1 MNFKS
6 RLWIKKNLILP
17 HPKILN
23 QNEPE
28 FNGGFSRDNI
38 ANKIKD
44 GNYLINLDEYADTGT
59 HWITLFCI
67 KNKVNYFDSF
77 RVEHVPKEIEKF
89 IQHKNIK
96 TKIVRIQSNNS
107 IMCGYFCIGFIG
119 FMFAGKILI
128 DYTSLFSNYDFEKN
142 DTIILK
148 YFKDE

>member
-1 MNFKS
+1 MLLGTWGASFLGNLLGRKGLV
-6 RLWIKKNLILP
+6 RAGYGNKKEKWILRAGYGSKKNLILP

-89 IQHKNIK
+89 I
-96 TKIVRIQSNNS
+96 
-107 IMCGYFCIGFIG
+107 
-119 FMFAGKILI
+119 
-128 DYTSLFSNYDFEKN
+128 
-142 DTIILK
+142 
-148 YFKDE
+148 

>member
-67 KNKVNYFDSF
+67 KNKVNYFDSLELNMF
-77 RVEHVPKEIEKF
+77 LKKL
-89 IQHKNIK
+89 KNLFSIK
-96 TKIVRIQSNNS
+96 T
-107 IMCGYFCIGFIG
+107 
-119 FMFAGKILI
+119 
-128 DYTSLFSNYDFEKN
+128 
-142 DTIILK
+142 
-148 YFKDE
+148 